1 MHREDLWPTLHV
13 RQLRD
18 PATADAIRAVVDL
31 FPLVHIHKMTDLALV
46 RRCTGVVSIA
56 WHGDYYYPS
65 GTISNHR
72 WIADFASLPIVELD
86 QRSEDHHEMNHFV
99 RALPR
104 LPPCL
109 RTLRIS
115 ESLVEDPDDLFE
127 ACLGESHLTSFC
139 LDRVHVFD
147 FDIDEGIRWS
157 GLEAY
162 SSVSIDEY
170 NVEYLVTW
178 LTTTP
183 VERVEFNQVAVL
195 NTLQDGTQAFYRAL
209 FYCPTLQHLAY
220 TYSQLDGLAS
230 VDFASPL
237 PMATLDLSGNGLN
250 STSIKGLCCGLRSS
264 NVVSLDL
271 SHNILDYESVQAL
284 VECLPF
290 TRIRELKLNHTNI
303 GDEGCKQLANVVP
316 HVASLQHIE
325 VSHCGITDTGADG
338 LATMLRATPKLQVL
352 DLDGNGGVGVGGIE

>member
-56 WHGDYYYPS
+56 WHADSKYPS

-72 WIADFASLPIVELD
+72 WIEAFASLPIVELY
-86 QRSEDHHEMNHFV
+86 QSSKDHNQTNHFV

-109 RTLRIS
+109 RALRIS
-115 ESLVEDPDDLFE
+115 ESLVDDPNDLFKS
-127 ACLGESHLTSFC
+127 LGKLLHLTSFC

-147 FDIDEGIRWS
+147 FDIDEGLRLS
-157 GLEAY
+157 T
-162 SSVSIDEY
+162 VSIDEA

-183 VERVEFNQVAVL
+183 VERVEFNQVAVF
-195 NTLQDGTQAFYRAL
+195 NTIQNGAQAFYRAL

-220 TYSQLDGLAS
+220 THSQLDGLAT

-237 PMATLDLSGNGLN
+237 PIATLDLSGNDMD
-250 STSIKGLCCGLRSS
+250 STSIKGLCRGLRSS

-271 SHNILDYESVQAL
+271 SRNNLDYESVQAL

-325 VSHCGITDTGADG
+325 VSHCGSP
-338 LATMLRATPKLQVL
+338 MW
-352 DLDGNGGVGVGGIE
+352 